1 MGNKR
6 AFQERQLAIAIERGL
21 VPAPKGHIIFKER
34 PGVNEYPTVMRKA
47 EAEPEPVF
55 KNPCEGCDDA
65 RMKLKEGWCIHGR
78 FWTHGE
84 IHVLKHLKA
93 LAGPQALKTFTSPAI
108 LAMKDALGGEFVSVH
123 VDVR

>member
-1 MGNKR
+1 MGSRK
-6 AFQERQLAIAIERGL
+6 AFQERQRAIAIERGL
-21 VPAPKGHIIFKER
+21 VEAPKGRITFTER
-34 PGVNEYPTVMRKA
+34 PGIHEYPAIMRKP
-47 EAEPEPVF
+47 EGEPEKAF

-65 RMKLKEGWCIHGR
+65 RMKLNEGWCIHGR

-93 LAGPQALKTFTSPAI
+93 LAGPEALKTFTSPAI